1 MGLYLDTSCLLKL
14 FFPEPESA
22 TVASQVAAEEHV
34 VVSTLARLEL
44 RVQIQGRVA
53 GGTLSA
59 KSATALL
66 SVVNRVL
73 AESPYEIAETP
84 SNVYSVA
91 AAQLLPLGRSVHCR
105 TLDRFLPSGKNAAKP
120 VVSST
125 LSPNRSG
132 RCRPKAGR
140 WSPVGSS
147 GHCHHR

>member
-14 FFPEPESA
+14 FFQEPESA

-34 VVSTLARLEL
+34 VVSTLAHLEL

-66 SVVNRVL
+66 SVVDRTL

-91 AAQLLPLGRSVHCR
+91 AAQLLAQPDLCFCR
-105 TLDRFLPSGKNAAKP
+105 GHVAAAP
-120 VVSST
+120 QAVEINEAVVPRNRG
-125 LSPNRSG
+125 LSPLDLGSR
-132 RCRPKAGR
+132 R
-140 WSPVGSS
+140 W
-147 GHCHHR
+147 

>member
-14 FFPEPESA
+14 FFPESESA
-22 TVASQVAAEEHV
+22 AVASLVAAEERV

-66 SVVNRVL
+66 SVVDRTL
-73 AESPYEIAETP
+73 AQSPYEIAETP
-84 SNVYSVA
+84 SNVYPVA

-105 TLDRFLPSGKNAAKP
+105 TLDRLHLAAMEALGLRRLLTNDEIQARAAKARGFEVLGP
-120 VVSST
+120 
-125 LSPNRSG
+125 R
-132 RCRPKAGR
+132 
-140 WSPVGSS
+140 
-147 GHCHHR
+147 

>member
-66 SVVNRVL
+66 SVVDYSGPKDDQIQLVDGAEVL
-73 AESPYEIAETP
+73 GVRAHQGQG
-84 SNVYSVA
+84 V
-91 AAQLLPLGRSVHCR
+91 
-105 TLDRFLPSGKNAAKP
+105 LDRSGCDDGVARA
-120 VVSST
+120 
-125 LSPNRSG
+125 
-132 RCRPKAGR
+132 
-140 WSPVGSS
+140 
-147 GHCHHR
+147 

>member
-34 VVSTLARLEL
+34 VVSTLAHLEL

-66 SVVNRVL
+66 SVVDRTL

-91 AAQLLPLGRSVHCR
+91 AAQLLPLGRSMHCR
-105 TLDRFLPSGKNAAKP
+105 TLDRLHLAAMEALSLRRLLTNDEIQGRAAKARGFEVLLP
-120 VVSST
+120 
-125 LSPNRSG
+125 R
-132 RCRPKAGR
+132 
-140 WSPVGSS
+140 
-147 GHCHHR
+147 